1 MSRQT
6 PERIPAAPADDLAAA
21 IERLVQE
28 RVDQAVEEQPVSA
41 HVQRLLDRQFYKPP
55 MPTSFR
61 QIEPVQ
67 KPDKKPAEYETTW
80 FRDGAGKIS
89 WCETIANG
97 VRFKTVV
104 ERDGGGNIVRTKT
117 TAGGE
122 SPVLP
127 PPDIDPETKARE
139 YNPGEPR

>member
-1 MSRQT
+1 MSRRT
-6 PERIPAAPADDLAAA
+6 EKIPAPESGLGAA
-21 IERLVQE
+21 IERMVQE

-55 MPTSFR
+55 MPTDYR
-61 QIEPVQ
+61 QIAPVQ

-80 FRDGAGKIS
+80 HRDGAGRIA
-89 WCETIANG
+89 WAETVANG
-97 VRFKTVV
+97 VRFVTKV
-104 ERDGGGNIVRTKT
+104 ERDGGGNIVRCKT

-139 YNPGEPR
+139 YNPGVPR